1 VKAMLTPSEFLI
13 IVAVVAGA
21 IAVTGRWVYYKRTG
35 KELVEGDSNLILNL
49 RNTVVSSLLEGIH
62 LKEIE
67 TEQGRDAVRDE
78 IAAKAKQILAETTAL
93 TEGEKELVSKL
104 DFTLFIALV
113 EKELISRGVLEP
125 EKA

>member
-1 VKAMLTPSEFLI
+1 MLSLSELLI
-13 IVAVVAGA
+13 IVAVVIGA

-49 RNTVVSSLLEGIH
+49 RNTVVSALLEGIH

-67 TEQGRDAVRDE
+67 DEHGRAAVRDE
-78 IAAKAKQILAETTAL
+78 IATKAKQILAETTAL
-93 TEGEKELVSKL
+93 TEGEKELIAKL

-113 EKELISRGVLEP
+113 EKELVSRGVLEP

>member
-49 RNTVVSSLLEGIH
+49 RNTVVSTLLEGIH

-125 EKA
+125 EKS